1 MNKLRWFR
9 QPISMSMYLWL
20 VLPLLRIYHLLDDKS
35 MYVSSGRE
43 IKRRLVSNSQ
53 TKMVFSLSIHTS
65 TISLVAK
72 IIVLP
77 VNGVLLVKR
86 YPYDVNGQGKYTYNL
101 WGLLPP
107 STHTVVVSS
116 M

>member
-86 YPYDVNGQGKYTYNL
+86 YPYDVNGQGKLYL
-101 WGLLPP
+101 
-107 STHTVVVSS
+107 
-116 M
+116 